1 MYDTEEEQI
10 EAIKKWWN
18 TYGNLVI
25 GALLVGLIAY
35 FGWTFYQNSN
45 RSEQEAASAVY
56 ANLLDLVQDQQS
68 QASEREALIETLKT
82 EFSGSTYA
90 VYAAL
95 HAAKD
100 AVNQDNLD
108 QALTELNWAIDH
120 ADDSIKPV
128 VQVRKARVQFA
139 QNELDA
145 ALGTLNA
152 ISAEGFEVTVN
163 ELRGD
168 ILNAQGDS
176 DAART
181 AYQTAYDESQQ
192 QGIDSRYLKMKLD
205 DLAAAAEE
213 DNA

>member
-25 GALLVGLIAY
+25 GALLAGLIAY
-35 FGWTFYQNSN
+35 FGWTFYKNSN

-100 AVNQDNLD
+100 AVNQGNLD
-108 QALTELNWAIDH
+108 QALTELDWAIDH

-139 QNELDA
+139 QDELDA
-145 ALGTLNA
+145 ALSTLNT
-152 ISAEGFEVTVN
+152 ITAEGFEVTVN